1 MLQYQKI
8 IFLKNLL
15 TQLNFHCIAK
25 FQIIS
30 QPILK
35 ILNMFVYLEPIFIEI
50 HIQ

>member
-25 FQIIS
+25 FQMIS